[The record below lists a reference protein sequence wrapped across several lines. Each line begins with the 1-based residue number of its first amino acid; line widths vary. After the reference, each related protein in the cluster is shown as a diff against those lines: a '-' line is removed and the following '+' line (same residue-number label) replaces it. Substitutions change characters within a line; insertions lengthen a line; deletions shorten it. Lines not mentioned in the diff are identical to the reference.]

1 MPDDETAA
9 FIEDPGAT
17 VEPADEEAEAAAAA
31 EAEAAQA
38 VAAAAIADEEADEE
52 HEDIAGPVEDDDEE
66 EIPEH
71 PFGGAPA
78 QVVMVEGSNAFE
90 VRKQAAIAKRID
102 SKK

>member
-9 FIEDPGAT
+9 FIDGD
-17 VEPADEEAEAAAAA
+17 PADIEAAAAA
-31 EAEAAQA
+31 EEAALAEANAA
-38 VAAAAIADEEADEE
+38 IDVAAAALADEEMDEPEDEE
-52 HEDIAGPVEDDDEE
+52 DE

>member
-9 FIEDPGAT
+9 FIEDPGAA
-17 VEPADEEAEAAAAA
+17 VEPADEEAKAAAAA
-31 EAEAAQA
+31 QD
-38 VAAAAIADEEADEE
+38 VAAAAIEEEPEAEDVEE
-52 HEDIAGPVEDDDEE
+52 GDE

-90 VRKQAAIAKRID
+90 ARKQAAIAKRID

>member
-1 MPDDETAA
+1 MADEDIVA
-9 FIEDPGAT
+9 PGASAEEEDFKAAA
-17 VEPADEEAEAAAAA
+17 VEPADEEAEAAAA
-31 EAEAAQA
+31 EATAAQD
-38 VAAAAIADEEADEE
+38 VAAAAIEEEPEAEDVEE
-52 HEDIAGPVEDDDEE
+52 DE

-90 VRKQAAIAKRID
+90 ARKQAAIAKRID